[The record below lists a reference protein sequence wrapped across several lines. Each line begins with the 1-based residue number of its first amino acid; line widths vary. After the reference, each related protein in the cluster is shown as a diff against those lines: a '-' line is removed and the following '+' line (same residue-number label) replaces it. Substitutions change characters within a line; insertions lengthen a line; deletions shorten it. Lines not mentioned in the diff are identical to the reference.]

1 VLFDVEVHVV
11 GVEGVCARTQNRR
24 EPAASRR
31 PYRAEVQRFVRAGLP
46 VDEDT
51 PFVGER
57 DRHEVD
63 RQSLGVSAGPGP
75 GDAVLRAAIIAG
87 TGLDRRDLGVQR
99 CFAKRRDDEADV
111 VGEHRGEFAS
121 DEGAVG
127 QAHGAAVR
135 NDR

>member
-1 VLFDVEVHVV
+1 MLLAWKASAPGPKTVV
-11 GVEGVCARTQNRR
+11 NQPQAAVRIARK
-24 EPAASRR
+24 
-31 PYRAEVQRFVRAGLP
+31 YRRFVRAGLP

-63 RQSLGVSAGPGP
+63 RQSLGVSADLGP